1 MWTCSASEKTL
12 SSNSHDSDELS
23 GLEGLECYIRNENFS
38 QELLLEVTGLRA
50 FLNQKLITLEAQEES
65 DDPGNQRA
73 QGSAAVDIYTYLKF
87 LDSVIQK
94 LKSLRKILKAQ
105 LHSPVESDSRWV
117 TQNIFK

>member
-1 MWTCSASEKTL
+1 
-12 SSNSHDSDELS
+12 
-23 GLEGLECYIRNENFS
+23 
-38 QELLLEVTGLRA
+38 LRA

-105 LHSPVESDSRWV
+105 LHSPVESDSR
-117 TQNIFK
+117 